1 MHAACRT
8 PHGSSETIRQQIEQL
23 NCMQHQ
29 RFSAL
34 LSQRPLCSCTS
45 LCLPCGAPKSVS
57 VLLNSHPLAWLKVA
71 RKMHVFH
78 WTRSVMFSI
87 GNCVQASVREL
98 SGLAVFWIFVGLPFT
113 HLYPS
118 RSLASRIWN
127 LAVAMHS
134 SERFDTL
141 SIGPLVIENL
151 FRNIVLTRLS
161 LSHHLDVF
169 HWARESFIV

>member
-1 MHAACRT
+1 MIFSILVCVKKEGKELQAGCRT

-29 RFSAL
+29 TRFSAL
-34 LSQRPLCSCTS
+34 LSRRSLCSCTS

-71 RKMHVFH
+71 RKMHVFQ
-78 WTRSVMFSI
+78 WTRSVTFSI
-87 GNCVQASVREL
+87 DTGVQASVREL
-98 SGLAVFWIFVGLPFT
+98 SGLVVFWIFVGLPFT

-118 RSLASRIWN
+118 RSLARRVRN

-134 SERFDTL
+134 SER
-141 SIGPLVIENL
+141 
-151 FRNIVLTRLS
+151 LTPSASVHLS
-161 LSHHLDVF
+161 LKTFSETLF
-169 HWARESFIV
+169 